1 LESVEHQARRLPD
14 KKRAALLP
22 DDLGMLFTPPKY
34 GKDWTRFLAVC
45 FYVASIGFAISAVA
59 TVVSHFD
66 DLSDKILAIF
76 AFFTGA
82 AIWGALGKAHWKLAS
97 EMPDDDARHS

>member
-1 LESVEHQARRLPD
+1 
-14 KKRAALLP
+14 
-22 DDLGMLFTPPKY
+22 MLFTPPKY

-76 AFFTGA
+76 AFFKGRRFGAPWERRTGS
-82 AIWGALGKAHWKLAS
+82 WRRKCRTMMLGIPRLDPH
-97 EMPDDDARHS
+97 